1 MSIGSVIG
9 RGIGLL
15 IDRSI
20 EARQKQQQEE
30 LRRRYRE
37 RFNNLLEEHTRRFQA
52 STPTEVIGERP
63 RPSRQ
68 EISVGC
74 LPCARAHL
82 ATIAGSLKEALRFA
96 RGDERGILH
105 PEVQTR
111 LQAAEE
117 EITAIE
123 RHDWTPEKIL
133 ASPPEQQEVIRQ
145 LLPELRELRQDII
158 EIQSVEDL
166 ERAAARAA
174 ELSVRLRM
182 EVLRLKGLDT
192 SKIVELA
199 QRVANGEMTV
209 EEAKAE
215 LRDGV
220 AKGEQPAEEEHG
232 NETP

>member
-1 MSIGSVIG
+1 MSIGSVLG
-9 RGIGLL
+9 RGIGWL
-15 IDRSI
+15 IDRSL
-20 EARQKQQQEE
+20 EARRRQQREDLE
-30 LRRRYRE
+30 REYRE
-37 RFNNLLEEHTRRFQA
+37 RIQRLLDEHMSRFGATEDTRPA
-52 STPTEVIGERP
+52 PEERP

-82 ATIAGSLKEALRFA
+82 ATIAGTLKEALRFA
-96 RGDERGILH
+96 REDERGILH

-117 EITAIE
+117 EITAVE
-123 RHDWTPEKIL
+123 RHDWTPERIL

-145 LLPELRELRQDII
+145 MLPVLRELRQDII

-182 EVLRLKGLDT
+182 EVLRLKGIDT
-192 SKIVELA
+192 RKVMELA
-199 QRVANGEMTV
+199 QRVVSGEMTA
-209 EEAKAE
+209 EQAKAE
-215 LRDGV
+215 L
-220 AKGEQPAEEEHG
+220 HG
-232 NETP
+232 GGGPTGGGDA

>member
-1 MSIGSVIG
+1 LSWASVAG
-9 RGIGLL
+9 RGLTLLLDGL
-15 IDRSI
+15 IKNRMNQ
-20 EARQKQQQEE
+20 EKERVRQQYRAE
-30 LRRRYRE
+30 LDDLYSRYAKA
-37 RFNNLLEEHTRRFQA
+37 TAA
-52 STPTEVIGERP
+52 SQSAVASRP
-63 RPSRQ
+63 RTSR
-68 EISVGC
+68 EEVAVGC

-82 ATIAGSLKEALRFA
+82 ATIAGTLKEALRFA

-133 ASPPEQQEVIRQ
+133 ASPPEQQQVIRQ

-166 ERAAARAA
+166 EKAAARAA

-199 QRVANGEMTV
+199 QRVASGEMTV

-215 LRDGV
+215 LRGSSA
-220 AKGEQPAEEEHG
+220 AKEEHG
-232 NETP
+232 NEAP